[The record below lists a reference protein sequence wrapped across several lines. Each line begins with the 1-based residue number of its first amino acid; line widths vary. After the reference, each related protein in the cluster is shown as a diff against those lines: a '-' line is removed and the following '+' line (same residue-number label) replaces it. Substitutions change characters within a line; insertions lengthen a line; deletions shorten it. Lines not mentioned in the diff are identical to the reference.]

1 MPERRRP
8 ALDRLSP
15 AQLSPAQ
22 ASAGR
27 VTAVAGAALAAQADN
42 AGPNGAGVDAA
53 DADRTDIGAATPRVG
68 ATSRAEAGDAEA
80 LALPLPGAL
89 PLFEPLA
96 RDGNDGQ
103 PVPIDQSR
111 DHANPGHGGVSAMGV
126 HAPARARDA
135 NAPLREQPRARVGR
149 KAPTDRLGQD
159 RDGAGARAMAPSR
172 LAPPAAA
179 IGADPRRRFAR
190 VAIVHYWLVTMRGGE
205 RVLERL
211 LRLFPQ
217 ADIFTHVYDPAAMP
231 ESIRRHTV
239 TTSFIQRLP
248 GARKHYQCYLPL
260 MPMALEHLD
269 LRGYDLV
276 ISSESGPAKGVI
288 TAPDALH
295 LSYVHSPMRYL
306 WDHYHDYRDA
316 AGLVGRAVM
325 PLLCHRLRA
334 WDVSSAARVDRILA
348 NSHFVQRRIAKAWR
362 REAGVLHP
370 PVDIDLFGP
379 GARSGA
385 EAVGPAWLW
394 VGQMVPYKRPD
405 LAIDAFN
412 ALGLPLV
419 MVGDGPMAAAMRRRA
434 GPTITILPRLD
445 FAALRRAYAQCRAL
459 IFPAEEDFGIVPV
472 EVIASGRPVLAYAGG
487 GALDSVTQ
495 GVSGQFFARQSVDS
509 LIAGVEAME
518 AWLPHFDPAAAM
530 ADVRRFA
537 PAHFDQ
543 GLLAALE

>member
-1 MPERRRP
+1 MAP
-8 ALDRLSP
+8 A
-15 AQLSPAQ
+15 AEEAG
-22 ASAGR
+22 SATPGE
-27 VTAVAGAALAAQADN
+27 
-42 AGPNGAGVDAA
+42 NGAPAAAAVDEQV
-53 DADRTDIGAATPRVG
+53 I
-68 ATSRAEAGDAEA
+68 
-80 LALPLPGAL
+80 ALPLPAAL

-96 RDGNDGQ
+96 DHPAALAPMRTRSRPATSRLAQ
-103 PVPIDQSR
+103 DQ
-111 DHANPGHGGVSAMGV
+111 GSAS
-126 HAPARARDA
+126 
-135 NAPLREQPRARVGR
+135 
-149 KAPTDRLGQD
+149 
-159 RDGAGARAMAPSR
+159 AGARAMGR

-179 IGADPRRRFAR
+179 PSADPRGRFAR

-217 ADIFTHVYDPAAMP
+217 ADIFTHVYDPAAM
-231 ESIRRHTV
+231 SDTIRRHKV

-248 GARKHYQCYLPL
+248 GARRHYQSYLPL
-260 MPMALEHLD
+260 MPMALEQLD

-316 AGLVGRAVM
+316 AGMVSRAVM

-362 REAGVLHP
+362 READVLHP
-370 PVDIDLFGP
+370 PVEVDLFGASAQF
-379 GARSGA
+379 GAN
-385 EAVGPAWLW
+385 AVGPAWLW

-434 GPTITILPRLD
+434 GRNITILPRLD
-445 FAALRRAYAQCRAL
+445 FNALRRAYAQCRAL
-459 IFPAEEDFGIVPV
+459 VFPAEEDFGIVPV

-495 GVSGQFFARQSVDS
+495 DVSGQFFASQSVES

-537 PAHFDQ
+537 PDRFDD